1 MVCPS
6 ETDEEVEEEEG
17 QEEEEDEEK
26 EETAA
31 HTRGRPRS
39 HAKPEGTSS
48 RLCRLFHFSGWCS
61 CRTECRRCRCP
72 HRPKVPGANSAPPSF
87 KVGRYGTV
95 HWSTCR
101 LLLLLLLLLRAAPAA
116 VRLISSCQ
124 ARWLPLRVGG
134 NNLELPGSR
143 RFGRRDA
150 VTPPATVLRT
160 GVGPSS
166 AARLLGTAL

>member
-48 RLCRLFHFSGWCS
+48 RLCRLIHFSGWCS

-95 HWSTCR
+95 RYIGVLAVSCCCCCYCCG
-101 LLLLLLLLLRAAPAA
+101 LLLLLF
-116 VRLISSCQ
+116 
-124 ARWLPLRVGG
+124 
-134 NNLELPGSR
+134 GS
-143 RFGRRDA
+143 FQVAKLDGFH
-150 VTPPATVLRT
+150 
-160 GVGPSS
+160 SE
-166 AARLLGTAL
+166 